1 MGINLWSRFY
11 CEAVTVAKV
20 LSNVHYK
27 VICRLKTGSMSN
39 DTPRSEEVIEDYK
52 KHKLAASALRRIH
65 LLIQGFEQD
74 RAANLRLAGIGLA
87 LILVIAGISAYILL
101 SADSVTLP

>member
-1 MGINLWSRFY
+1 ML
-11 CEAVTVAKV
+11 
-20 LSNVHYK
+20 
-27 VICRLKTGSMSN
+27 N

-52 KHKLAASALRRIH
+52 KHKLAASALRRIQ

-87 LILVIAGISAYILL
+87 LILVIAGISAYFLL
-101 SADSVTLP
+101 STDSVTLP

>member
-1 MGINLWSRFY
+1 MVSFF
-11 CEAVTVAKV
+11 CEAVTVVKV

-27 VICRLKTGSMSN
+27 MICRLKTGAMSH
-39 DTPRSEEVIEDYK
+39 DTSRSEQVVEDYK

-74 RAANLRLAGIGLA
+74 RTANLRLAGIGLTI
-87 LILVIAGISAYILL
+87 ILVLAGISAYILL
-101 SADSVTLP
+101 STDSVTLP

>member
-1 MGINLWSRFY
+1 
-11 CEAVTVAKV
+11 
-20 LSNVHYK
+20 
-27 VICRLKTGSMSN
+27 MSH
-39 DTPRSEEVIEDYK
+39 DTSRSEQVVEGYK

-87 LILVIAGISAYILL
+87 IILVLTGISAYILL